1 MSNFPELDRQAFV
14 KVKKYLDQ
22 TFRDFAENWGE
33 SFENFLSPVL
43 FLLNTFEDLLLS
55 IPYFILIPLIGLIV
69 YYFSRHYILS
79 IFSMVSLFLMGYLH
93 MWEETVSTISIVSVS
108 TAICVIIGIPI
119 GVWSYK
125 NRTAERIITPILDIA
140 QTIPSFVYLIP
151 VIMLFGLGKV
161 PGLIAICVF
170 AMPPV
175 IRFTTLGL
183 KEVDKELI
191 ETAVAL
197 GMKWWQVLITVE
209 LPLAKPTIFGGIN
222 QTVMMSLAMV
232 VVASLIGVKS
242 LGSLVWASVYNQ
254 YIGLGFI
261 SGLAICAL
269 AIIIDRTFLYYN
281 KRTDWKRRNR
291 DE

>member
-1 MSNFPELDRQAFV
+1 MSNFPELDNKTFV
-14 KVKKYLDQ
+14 EVKKFLDD
-22 TFRDFAENWGE
+22 TFRDFAATWGE

-43 FLLNTFEDLLLS
+43 WALNGLESLLLAVPYYVF
-55 IPYFILIPLIGLIV
+55 IPAVALKI
-69 YYFSRHYILS
+69 YYLSRHLALTVFAS
-79 IFSMVSLFLMGYLH
+79 VALFLMGYLH

-108 TAICVIIGIPI
+108 TALCMLVGIPLGI
-119 GVWSYK
+119 LSYK
-125 NRTAERIITPILDIA
+125 SSRAEKIITPILDIA

-183 KEVDKELI
+183 KEVDRELV
-191 ETAVAL
+191 EVGTAF
-197 GMKWWQVLITVE
+197 GMNWWQSLWTIE
-209 LPLAKPTIFGGIN
+209 LPLARPTIYGGIN

-254 YIGLGFI
+254 YIGLGLM

-269 AIIIDRTFLYYN
+269 AIIIDRTFMYYN
-281 KRTDWKRRNR
+281 KRTDWKTKNKQ
-291 DE
+291 